1 MTRYI
6 INRLMI
12 LPLLLLGISVILF
25 FLTQLI
31 PGDPLVG
38 RFGMRIAQMDDEQIA
53 ALRGELG
60 LDDPVY
66 VQYGVYLGRLLQGDL
81 GDSVTTRNPV
91 LDEIT
96 ARLPAT
102 LELAV
107 ATMLLVI
114 VLSVPLGIIA
124 ALNKGK
130 LVDNVLMAGALLGF
144 SIPSFWLGIML
155 MLLFSLQLGMF
166 PPAGRG
172 EGMIFER
179 LDHLIL
185 PTITLALVFVGYNS
199 RIVRSA
205 TLEIIEQDYVRTARS
220 KGLSERYVLMR
231 HITPNTMIPLVTIL
245 GVQFAGL
252 LGGTVIVETIFAWPG
267 VGRLTINAISR
278 RDYPIIIG
286 TTMFFA
292 SFYIL
297 INLFVDMLYVV
308 IDPRIRL

>member
-38 RFGMRIAQMDDEQIA
+38 RFGMRIAQMDEDQIA

-60 LDDPVY
+60 LDDPIY

-96 ARLPAT
+96 ARLPPT

-107 ATMLLVI
+107 ATMLLVMI
-114 VLSVPLGIIA
+114 LSVPLGIIA

-144 SIPSFWLGIML
+144 SMPSFWLGIML

-185 PTITLALVFVGYNS
+185 PTITLALVFIGYNS

-220 KGLSERYVLMR
+220 KGLSERYVLVR
-231 HITPNTMIPLVTIL
+231 HIIPNTMIPLVTIL

-267 VGRLTINAISR
+267 VGRLAINAISR
-278 RDYPIIIG
+278 RDYPIILG

-297 INLFVDMLYVV
+297 INLFVDVLYVV

>member
-1 MTRYI
+1 MIRYI
-6 INRLMI
+6 INRLMV

-38 RFGMRIAQMDDEQIA
+38 RFGMRIAQMNDEQIA

-60 LDDPVY
+60 LDDPIF

-114 VLSVPLGIIA
+114 IFSVPLGIIA

-130 LVDNVLMAGALLGF
+130 LVDNLLMAGALIGF
-144 SIPSFWLGIML
+144 SMPSFWLGIML
-155 MLLFSLQLGMF
+155 MLLFSLELGML

-185 PTITLALVFVGYNS
+185 PTITLALIFIGYNS

-205 TLEIIEQDYVRTARS
+205 TLEIIEQDYVRTALS

-231 HITPNTMIPLVTIL
+231 HIIPNTLIPLVTIL

-267 VGRLTINAISR
+267 VGRLAINAISR
-278 RDYPIIIG
+278 RDYPIILG

-292 SFYIL
+292 TFYIL
-297 INLFVDMLYVV
+297 INLIVDVLYVL